1 MAGKVIAQNTSQVFF
16 DRNKL
21 DLDSQMVLIDDKIFL
36 KYEEKKVE
44 KDEDKGSKLKP
55 KESGSLSKAGSLV
68 SQVSKD
74 AVDEPKSSRLMAVD
88 CHSLEPIRNKQGEI
102 LTTTLENVPVWTSS
116 WKPYKKQETNFH
128 KMPILTEGNFLYVFG
143 RQKIS

>member
-44 KDEDKGSKLKP
+44 KEEDKTMKLKTQ
-55 KESGSLSKAGSLV
+55 GS
-68 SQVSKD
+68 
-74 AVDEPKSSRLMAVD
+74 
-88 CHSLEPIRNKQGEI
+88 
-102 LTTTLENVPVWTSS
+102 
-116 WKPYKKQETNFH
+116 
-128 KMPILTEGNFLYVFG
+128 
-143 RQKIS
+143 